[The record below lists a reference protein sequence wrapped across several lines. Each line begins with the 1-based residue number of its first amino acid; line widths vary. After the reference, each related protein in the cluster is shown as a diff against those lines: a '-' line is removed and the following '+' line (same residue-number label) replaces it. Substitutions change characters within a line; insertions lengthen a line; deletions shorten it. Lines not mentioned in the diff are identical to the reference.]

1 MFTRVI
7 GPQIRNQ
14 ERESTHGQTRWFGM
28 KVNGL
33 AISGMV
39 KAQPHTQTVVNIE
52 VSLWRT

>member
-14 ERESTHGQTRWFGM
+14 EKESTLGQTRWFGM

-33 AISGMV
+33 TISGMV
-39 KAQPHTQTVVNIE
+39 KAQPHTQTVVNIK